1 MYKTVHDSNSKNTD
15 GETVRWWGMNGAA
28 LHNEEKTLSLEE
40 VKQTVVKTHAG
51 AFLTKPLQ
59 LQRISTT
66 ETKNQ
71 SL

>member
-1 MYKTVHDSNSKNTD
+1 
-15 GETVRWWGMNGAA
+15 MNGAA